1 MFPANTGKDAP
12 DRPTQERDR
21 HTTDRKPDEV
31 RASELVAPRADQF
44 RITDL
49 QLWIDL
55 SA

>member
-1 MFPANTGKDAP
+1 MFKSNASKDAP
-12 DRPTQERDR
+12 RP
-21 HTTDRKPDEV
+21 KPDRESRPV
-31 RASELVAPRADQF
+31 IREPLDDVLDPNFIPPRADQF